1 MKKYDIQ
8 LLINSQWSYSRWKGL
23 ESASEPKMINEGVI
37 KIDDVYFNAVNVE
50 ELIILENHQPS

>member
-8 LLINSQWSYSRWKGL
+8 LLINSQWSYAFWKGL
-23 ESASEPKMINEGVI
+23 ESNSEPKMINDGVI

-50 ELIILENHQPS
+50 ELIIIENHQP

>member
-8 LLINSQWSYSRWKGL
+8 LLISSQWSYSFWKGL
-23 ESASEPKMINEGVI
+23 ESNSEPKMINDGVI

-50 ELIILENHQPS
+50 ELIIIENHQP